1 MCLFIFVRMRRGD
14 KIRCCEKTVT
24 SCVLPGYRKTSLLCT
39 HQVILEFKG
48 PDYIIGLEDTPGVSS
63 EILVI
68 VLLATTR
75 DCVKTRLA
83 SNLKRGRHEK
93 KDTEQTT
100 RYVLQ
105 RDAYMDEDTKR
116 Q

>member
-1 MCLFIFVRMRRGD
+1 MLREDCHVMC
-14 KIRCCEKTVT
+14 VT
-24 SCVLPGYRKTSLLCT
+24 RLQKNFFTT